1 MDKVQDPKAV
11 KKLYYKYIRA
21 FHPDKFE
28 AEGDPEK
35 IYISKS
41 VFAAVQEQW
50 SLFQKEI

>member
-1 MDKVQDPKAV
+1 MDKVQNPAQV
-11 KKLYYKYIRA
+11 RKLYYKYIRA

-28 AEGDPEK
+28 AEGDADK

-50 SLFQKEI
+50 KLF